1 MLYVLCAVFSL
12 RLALAAESDLRPSNP
27 SLETSAALAPARQ
40 GYRLFENVQLR
51 SKTEIHFDPATR
63 MVTIKMR
70 INDPRGYF
78 IPNLRPDNFLV
89 YEDGVREDDTTVE
102 VERLPVTLGILLEY
116 GGRFSVMNTALGQ
129 DISMAAIEL
138 QAEIWRDD
146 KVALWR
152 YGDRIEE
159 LAGFSAS
166 HEKLLG
172 ALGTLGTPALS
183 ETDLYD
189 ALIDALA
196 RLKAMSGTKALLLVS
211 SGVDTFSNHEF
222 EEVRW
227 AIRAADL
234 PIYVINLD
242 TVLEQDV
249 LLDSEFARYDHNQL
263 ETSDRRPAGD
273 RRAFRRTDV
282 HPANCVWV
290 ICHL

>member
-102 VERLPVTLGILLEY
+102 VERLPVTLGVLLEY

-129 DISMAAIEL
+129 DISMAAIER
-138 QAEIWRDD
+138 APPPP
-146 KVALWR
+146 
-152 YGDRIEE
+152 
-159 LAGFSAS
+159 LAACSNQGSAR
-166 HEKLLG
+166 G
-172 ALGTLGTPALS
+172 GQPG
-183 ETDLYD
+183 
-189 ALIDALA
+189 
-196 RLKAMSGTKALLLVS
+196 S
-211 SGVDTFSNHEF
+211 S
-222 EEVRW
+222 
-227 AIRAADL
+227 L
-234 PIYVINLD
+234 PILRPPRHSAPQGVSPR
-242 TVLEQDV
+242 
-249 LLDSEFARYDHNQL
+249 LLW
-263 ETSDRRPAGD
+263 TSGG
-273 RRAFRRTDV
+273 
-282 HPANCVWV
+282 
-290 ICHL
+290 